1 MCVVS
6 FAFVV
11 YFCSTLF
18 LFLSLFLSLLLL
30 DDDDNNDDSL
40 MINNSSSLTLPL
52 FLSCLFVIQIL
63 RNLDDFHQ
71 RIAVQSM
78 DTDD

>member
-11 YFCSTLF
+11 YFFSF
-18 LFLSLFLSLLLL
+18 FLSLALLLL
-30 DDDDNNDDSL
+30 DDDNDDDSL

-52 FLSCLFVIQIL
+52 SLSCLFVIQIL